1 MEHEISLKWLEKMAF
16 EATQP
21 DGYTLRLDAAEN
33 PDVPAT
39 RPKPLLLSALAGCTG
54 MDVISLLEKM
64 RVPVKDM
71 EIKVSGE
78 LTEEHPRTYKSMHI
92 TYILTGENIEK
103 EKVIKAIELSQEK
116 YCGVSAILKKGAAIT
131 YSLEIRS

>member
-1 MEHEISLKWLEKMAF
+1 
-16 EATQP
+16 
-21 DGYTLRLDAAEN
+21 
-33 PDVPAT
+33 
-39 RPKPLLLSALAGCTG
+39 
-54 MDVISLLEKM
+54 
-64 RVPVKDM
+64 
-71 EIKVSGE
+71 
-78 LTEEHPRTYKSMHI
+78 MHI